1 MQPGDTV
8 YFVVYRQTAGGAAST
23 GKVLADFNIVGYK
36 DGVITSASPSIA
48 SIGSGIKWQAYK
60 LGVTLP
66 ATGPYQFACLV
77 EPASGTD
84 IIQGGYITA
93 NVEQQDLD
101 SVTALVIRP
110 TGSLS
115 STSVMA
121 SNVTLNVIS
130 YRQTPIAVSVTNQ
143 AGTAV
148 DLSSYSNWKFSVWD
162 KTHSGSILYTDAL
175 DISGSIA
182 GALTFTIPETAAFY
196 SQIAAAYS
204 SNNDSVTLYYDV
216 IGDLGGDA
224 AKTRTILRGQ
234 LILLRSEGAA

>member
-1 MQPGDTV
+1 MRPGDTV
-8 YFVVYRQTAGGAAST
+8 YFVVYRQTSGGAAST

-36 DGVITSASPSIA
+36 NGVVTSISPSIA

-66 ATGPYQFACLV
+66 ASGPYEFACLV

-84 IIQGGYITA
+84 VITGGFITA
-93 NVEQQDLD
+93 EVEQQDID

-110 TGSLS
+110 TASLS

-121 SNVTLNVIS
+121 SNVTLNVIA

-143 AGTAV
+143 AGTAI

-162 KTHSGSILYTDAL
+162 KTHSGSILYTNAL
-175 DISGSIA
+175 DISGSVS
-182 GALTFTIPETAAFY
+182 GAVTFNIPENADFY

-204 SNNDSVTLYYDV
+204 SSNDSVTLYYDV
-216 IGDLGGDA
+216 IGDLAGDA
-224 AKTRTILRGQ
+224 TKTRTILRGQ
-234 LILLRSEGAA
+234 LVLLRSEGAA